1 MLAPLIAITVLAF
14 LYGFVWHNESAKTS
28 RQSKHDKASVTH
40 E

>member
-14 LYGFVWHNESAKTS
+14 LYGFAWHNEPAKTS
-28 RQSKHDKASVTH
+28 RQSEHDNPGETH